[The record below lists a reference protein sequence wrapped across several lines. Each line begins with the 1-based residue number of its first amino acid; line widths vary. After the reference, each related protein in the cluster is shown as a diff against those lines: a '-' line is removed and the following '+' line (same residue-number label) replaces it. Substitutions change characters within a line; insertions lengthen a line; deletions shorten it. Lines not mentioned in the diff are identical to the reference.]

1 MVCPP
6 TMTADTYSFDI
17 AKSVLAISIV
27 MFQVDWGSRE
37 KKTASHA
44 GAVESDDLQAT
55 LPCMAAL
62 PPEYLP
68 AHRQWQISAKQSAA
82 SLALSQTPPRTAE
95 A

>member
-1 MVCPP
+1 
-6 TMTADTYSFDI
+6 MTADTYSLELE
-17 AKSVLAISIV
+17 KSVLAISIV
-27 MFQVDWGSRE
+27 MVKVDWGSRE
-37 KKTASHA
+37 EKTASHA
-44 GAVESDDLQAT
+44 GAVESDDLQST
-55 LPCMAAL
+55 LCMTVL